1 MGSQEAVGRTRAPW
15 GRVAAV
21 TVGVAVV
28 LAGLFLLMSRGQ
40 SQGTAALDLVKE
52 HTEAGL
58 ARERADL
65 DARGE
70 SLEVV
75 WSTVPMPRGDG
86 DTVVARLEARP
97 SGTARE
103 AAFMVMGEQV
113 TSQNALARR
122 LLSADAGNSGGTMTM
137 DGGMQMPMPQ

>member
-1 MGSQEAVGRTRAPW
+1 MIAG
-15 GRVAAV
+15 

-28 LAGLFLLMSRGQ
+28 LTGLFLLMIRGQ

-58 ARERADL
+58 ARERARL

-75 WSTVPMPRGDG
+75 WSTVPMPQGDG
-86 DTVVARLEARP
+86 DSVVGRLEARP
-97 SGTARE
+97 SGASQE
-103 AAFMVMGEQV
+103 AVFMVMGDQV
-113 TSQNALARR
+113 TSRNAVARR
-122 LLSADAGNSGGTMTM
+122 LLSADAGGRSGGVMTM
-137 DGGMQMPMPQ
+137 DDGMPMPMPK